1 MKKFLTTIL
10 ALCMLFSLGAVAHAD
25 EHDHDVAN
33 GVGEQIKF
41 LAGRFADLEQKG
53 DGNTWYYAVSDLDHN
68 GRLELLATTR
78 TPGDMSW
85 LKVWEIGP
93 DGKTLTKC
101 TEHSIPAPIGSTE
114 ETITAE
120 GMLLNLRSNSTD
132 TYYDKGSNTY
142 YYLFTDVAE
151 GNGKRLFLPGSSE
164 QIEVGSYVT
173 TGVGAASL
181 KDGSMQNSII
191 LGSCTS
197 YSVDDGD
204 LKVICRNGKLE
215 EITLQ
220 EFLDISLN
228 ASKGLAHFSTAFDWF
243 TADEAG
249 LLQRFVDSY
258 AVFDGVRDMDNAEG
272 GVAFMASQSAGGVYI
287 TKNPTDEK
295 LNDGQTAEFIA
306 EASIYDDV
314 TWTFIAPDGRT
325 YNEQEFVRMCG
336 GIPEGT
342 KTGYLR
348 IKNVNTDMNGWGV
361 FATFDYRGV
370 SARSSTAYFYV
381 WSGGSTSLGA
391 GEAIDAFYRDRPWLN
406 AGGWTC
412 PKCGGWA
419 NGSECWSCG
428 FNPVAFYAV
437 YYGVAPSGYDWYYG
451 VDGQTTVNQIRE
463 AYQGAELRL
472 CDYCGQWFNNDYDVC
487 PYCGGAPDDG
497 TLYTQAEYNTYIEYL
512 QGADM
517 RLCDYCGQWFNND
530 YDVCPHCGGAP
541 DDGTL
546 YTQAEYN
553 TYNEY
558 LQGADM
564 RLCKYCGQWFNNDY
578 DVCPHCGGAPDDGY
592 ADNGAF
598 EGFTAGGNARFSYYN
613 DDGSTYET
621 VICPYCGYEHSMA
634 TYCPNCGGGYD

>member
-1 MKKFLTTIL
+1 MKKFFAIIL
-10 ALCMLFSLGAVAHAD
+10 ALCMLLSLGLVAHAD
-25 EHDHDVAN
+25 EHDHDHEVAN

-41 LAGRFADLEQKG
+41 LAGRFADLEQKD

-101 TEHSIPAPIGSTE
+101 TEHSIPALIGSTE

-151 GNGKRLFLPGSSE
+151 GNGKRLLLPGSNE
-164 QIEVGSYVT
+164 LIEVGSYVT

-228 ASKGLAHFSTAFDWF
+228 AFQGLPHFSTAFDWF

-258 AVFDGVRDMDNAEG
+258 ATFDSVRDADSAEG
-272 GVAFMASQSAGGVYI
+272 GVAFTASQSAGGVYI

-295 LNDGQTAEFIA
+295 HNEGQTAEFIA

-361 FATFDYRGV
+361 FATFDYRGA
-370 SARSSTAYFYV
+370 SARTSTAYLYV
-381 WSGGSTSLGA
+381 WAGGSTNDLA
-391 GEAIDAFYRDRPWLN
+391 AKIDQFYSTKPWINGL
-406 AGGWTC
+406 WTC
-412 PKCGGWA
+412 PKCGA
-419 NGSECWSCG
+419 SVSGSQCWSCG
-428 FNPVAFYAV
+428 FNPVSFYAI
-437 YYGVAPSGYDWYYG
+437 YYGVTPTGYDWYYG
-451 VDGQTTVNQIRE
+451 LNGQTTVNQIRE

-497 TLYTQAEYNTYIEYL
+497 TLYTQAEYNTYSEYL

-517 RLCDYCGQWFNND
+517 RLCQYCGQWFNND
-530 YDVCPHCGGAP
+530 YDACPHCG
-541 DDGTL
+541 
-546 YTQAEYN
+546 
-553 TYNEY
+553 
-558 LQGADM
+558 M
-564 RLCKYCGQWFNNDY
+564 
-578 DVCPHCGGAPDDGY
+578 APDDGY
-592 ADNGAF
+592 ADDGSFA
-598 EGFTAGGNARFSYYN
+598 GFTAGGNARFTYHN
-613 DDGSTYET
+613 DDGSEYST
-621 VICPYCGYEHSMA
+621 VICPYCGFEHSMA
-634 TYCPNCGGGYD
+634 TNCPNCGGGYT

>member
-1 MKKFLTTIL
+1 MKKLFAIIL
-10 ALCMLFSLGAVAHAD
+10 ALCILLSLGLIAHAD
-25 EHDHDVAN
+25 EHDHEHEVAN

-41 LAGRFADLEQKG
+41 LAGRFADLEQKD

-151 GNGKRLFLPGSSE
+151 GNGKRLLLPGSNE
-164 QIEVGSYVT
+164 LIEVGSYVT

-220 EFLDISLN
+220 EFLDISLS
-228 ASKGLAHFSTAFDWF
+228 AFQGLPHFSTAFDWF
-243 TADEAG
+243 IADEAG

-258 AVFDGVRDMDNAEG
+258 ATFDSVRDADSAEG
-272 GVAFMASQSAGGVYI
+272 GVAFTASQSAGGVYI

-295 LNDGQTAEFIA
+295 HNEGQTAEFIA

-361 FATFDYRGV
+361 FATFDYRGA
-370 SARSSTAYFYV
+370 SARTSTAYLYV
-381 WSGGSTSLGA
+381 WAGGSTNDLA
-391 GEAIDAFYRDRPWLN
+391 AKIDQFYSTKPWLN
-406 AGGWTC
+406 GLWTC
-412 PKCGGWA
+412 PKCGA
-419 NGSECWSCG
+419 SVSGSQCWSCG
-428 FNPVAFYAV
+428 FNPVSFYAI
-437 YYGVAPSGYDWYYG
+437 YYGVTPTGYDWYYG
-451 VDGQTTVNQIRE
+451 LNGQTTVNQIRE

-497 TLYTQAEYNTYIEYL
+497 TLYTQAEYNTY
-512 QGADM
+512 
-517 RLCDYCGQWFNND
+517 
-530 YDVCPHCGGAP
+530 
-541 DDGTL
+541 
-546 YTQAEYN
+546 
-553 TYNEY
+553 NEY

-564 RLCKYCGQWFNNDY
+564 RLCQYCGQWFNNDY
-578 DVCPHCGGAPDDGY
+578 DACPHCGMAPDDGY
-592 ADNGAF
+592 ADDGAF
-598 EGFTAGGNARFSYYN
+598 AGFTAGGNARFTYHN
-613 DDGSTYET
+613 DDGSEYST
-621 VICPYCGYEHSMA
+621 VICPYCGFEHSMA
-634 TYCPNCGGGYD
+634 TNCPNCGGGYT

>member
-1 MKKFLTTIL
+1 MKKFFAIIL
-10 ALCMLFSLGAVAHAD
+10 ALCMLLSLGLVAHAD
-25 EHDHDVAN
+25 EHDHDHEVAN

-41 LAGRFADLEQKG
+41 LAGRFADLEQKD
-53 DGNTWYYAVSDLDHN
+53 DGNTWYYAVTDLDHN

-78 TPGDMSW
+78 TPGDLSW

-114 ETITAE
+114 ETITGE

-151 GNGKRLFLPGSSE
+151 SGSARLILPGSSE
-164 QIEVGSYVT
+164 PVEVGSYVT

-181 KDGSMQNSII
+181 KNGSMQHSII

-215 EITLQ
+215 ETTLQ

-228 ASKGLAHFSTAFDWF
+228 AFKGLSRFSTAFDWF

-295 LNDGQTAEFIA
+295 HNEGQTAEFIA
-306 EASIYDDV
+306 NANIYDDV
-314 TWTFIAPDGRT
+314 TWTFVAPDGRT
-325 YNEQEFVRMCG
+325 YTVDEIKNIG
-336 GIPEGT
+336 GELDGV
-342 KTGYLR
+342 KTGNLKIR
-348 IKNVNTDMNGWGV
+348 NVKTNMNGWGV
-361 FATFDYRGV
+361 FATFDYRGA
-370 SARSSTAYFYV
+370 SARTSTAYLYV
-381 WSGGSTSLGA
+381 WAGSGADRTNQLTGS
-391 GEAIDAFYRDRPWLN
+391 IDAFYSARPWLN
-406 AGGWTC
+406 ASWTC
-412 PKCGGWA
+412 PNCGA
-419 NGSECWSCG
+419 AVSGSQCWSCG
-428 FNPVAFYAV
+428 FNPVSFYAI
-437 YYGVAPSGYDWYYG
+437 YYGVTPSASDWYYG
-451 VDGQTTVNQIRE
+451 VNGQTTLNQIRE
-463 AYQGAELRL
+463 AYQGAELRH

-497 TLYTQAEYNTYIEYL
+497 TLYTQAEYNTY
-512 QGADM
+512 
-517 RLCDYCGQWFNND
+517 
-530 YDVCPHCGGAP
+530 
-541 DDGTL
+541 
-546 YTQAEYN
+546 
-553 TYNEY
+553 NEY

-564 RLCKYCGQWFNNDY
+564 RLCQYCGQWFNNDY
-578 DVCPHCGGAPDDGY
+578 DACPHCGMAPDDGY
-592 ADNGAF
+592 PDYGTF
-598 EGFTAGGNARFSYYN
+598 DGFTAGGNARFTYYN
-613 DDGSTYET
+613 PDGSEYST

-634 TYCPNCGGGYD
+634 TNCPNCGGGYT